1 MKINVALGISRN
13 WFLQACVTAASILSV
28 SNIDDDYTFYILSN
42 GFSNTEK
49 DMFLKLKN
57 LRNVKFEFVT
67 INDAY
72 FNGAV
77 HDWLG
82 VSSSYRLFLPKA
94 TKENKVLYLDS
105 DIVALQD
112 ISSLYSTNIS
122 NYYIAAIE
130 DKCSAM
136 MRNRIPQIKPGEI
149 FFNGGVQLM
158 NLKKMRE
165 DNIAKKFIDKQRS
178 STFYTDQDTVNDICY
193 GKIYSL
199 PLKYN
204 IVPAYGY
211 NGRETEAQEALA
223 NPVLL
228 HYAAKPWN
236 TSSMTQVFEHWFK
249 YKELYDSL

>member
-1 MKINVALGISRN
+1 MKINIALGISN
-13 WFLQACVTAASILSV
+13 SWFLQACITATSVLAV
-28 SNIDDDYTFYILSN
+28 SNLDDEYTFYILSN
-42 GFSNTEK
+42 GFSSTDKE
-49 DMFLKLKN
+49 MFLKLKN
-57 LRNVKFEFVT
+57 LRNVHFEFVT
-67 INDAY
+67 IDDNY
-72 FNGAV
+72 FDGAI

-82 VSSSYRLFLPKA
+82 VSSSYRLFLPNA
-94 TKENKVLYLDS
+94 TNENKILYLDS

-112 ISSLYSTNIS
+112 IASMYTTNIS

-136 MRNRIPQIKPGEI
+136 MRTRIPHIKSGET

-165 DNIAKKFIDKQRS
+165 DNIAKKFIDKQRES
-178 STFYTDQDTVNDICY
+178 IFYTDQDTVNDICY

-204 IVPAYGY
+204 IVPAPGY

-228 HYAAKPWN
+228 HYAVKPWN
-236 TSSMTQVFEHWFK
+236 RNTKTPIFEHWFK
-249 YKELYDSL
+249 YKELYDNL